1 MKSKSLIITG
11 LVLALAGLTVQAQS
25 SLKEK
30 ETGVGKRYEVD
41 PAASAVKWHGA
52 KVGTDHY
59 GAVKLKSGWLTVA
72 EGRITGGE
80 FVADMNSII
89 NTDLT
94 SKSENA
100 KLVGH
105 LKSADFFNGKKFP
118 ESKFVI
124 TKVEAKADDTQQ
136 LTGDMS
142 IRGIRKSLGFAAT
155 VKVKADTLRGTAKL
169 AFDRAQHDVKFHSG
183 TLEKLGDK
191 LIYDNV
197 PLQVE
202 LVAKAK

>member
-1 MKSKSLIITG
+1 MNSKSLIIAG
-11 LVLALAGLTVQAQS
+11 LMLALGGFTLQAQS
-25 SLKEK
+25 SLKDQ
-30 ETGVGKRYEVD
+30 ETGKRYEID

-59 GAVKLKSGWLTVA
+59 GTVKLKSGWLTVA
-72 EGRITGGE
+72 EGRITSGE

-94 SKSENA
+94 SKSQNA

-105 LKSADFFNGKKFP
+105 LKSADFFNVKKFP

-124 TKVEAKADDTQQ
+124 TKVEAKADGTQQ
-136 LTGDMS
+136 LTGDMT
-142 IRGIRKSLGFAAT
+142 IRGISKSLGFAAT
-155 VKVKADTLRGTAKL
+155 VKVEGDTLRGTAKL

-197 PLQVE
+197 PLEVE
-202 LVAKAK
+202 LVAKAR